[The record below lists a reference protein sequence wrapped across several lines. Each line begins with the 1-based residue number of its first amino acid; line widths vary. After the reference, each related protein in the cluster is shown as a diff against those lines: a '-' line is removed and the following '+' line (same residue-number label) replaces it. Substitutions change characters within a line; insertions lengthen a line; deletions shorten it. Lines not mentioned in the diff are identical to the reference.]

1 MADPGR
7 RDVFR
12 IRGFPAYW
20 ASYTVSGFGSYVT
33 VLALQVLVLAQLHG
47 TAVDVGLLNAAR
59 WLPYLLFG
67 LVVGAL
73 VDRRRRRPLLI
84 GSDLGRAAVLLAI
97 PALFVADALSIPV
110 LLVIVAVV
118 GLLSL
123 IGDAAAQSLVPRI
136 VPRSALVAAH
146 ARTDQSDAVAQT
158 SGPVV
163 AGAIVSIVGAAFALV
178 VDAASYLFSAI
189 AIWRVNVDEARA
201 PVAQRVGL
209 RREIA
214 DGLRWVYRHRML
226 APMAIGSHAWFFF
239 NSILGTVFTSFTL
252 LGLHLSAFQ
261 LGVALAGAGVAALLG
276 SSVSLRVGRRWGAG
290 VAVIASNLIM
300 VVGWSVIALAPG
312 TLTPWAVVV
321 VLAIGQGFY
330 GLGLGLSNANEM
342 GYRQA
347 VTPDALQGRTNT
359 TMRSANRAM
368 IVVGAPL
375 GGLLATWLGY
385 RPALWVGVAGF
396 LVATAFLAL
405 SPFRG
410 ARHEADEAAA

>member
-33 VLALQVLVLAQLHG
+33 VLALQVLIVVQLHG

-59 WLPYLLFG
+59 WVPYLLFG
-67 LVVGAL
+67 LIVGAI

-84 GSDLGRAAVLLAI
+84 GSDLGRAAVLLVI
-97 PALFVADALSIPV
+97 PVLFLAGALSIPL
-110 LLVIVAVV
+110 LLVVVAVV

-158 SGPVV
+158 AGPMV
-163 AGAIVSIVGAAFALV
+163 AGAIVSLVGAAFALV
-178 VDAASYLFSAI
+178 VDAASYLFSAV
-189 AIWRVNVDEARA
+189 AIWRVTIDEAREPA
-201 PVAQRVGL
+201 GQRSTV
-209 RREIA
+209 RKEIVE
-214 DGLRWVYRHRML
+214 GLRWVYRHRTL

-239 NSILGTVFTSFTL
+239 NSILGTVFTSFAL
-252 LGLHLSAFQ
+252 LGLHLTAFQ

-276 SSVSLRVGRRWGAG
+276 SSLSLRAGRRWGAG
-290 VAVIASNLIM
+290 IAVIASNLIM
-300 VVGWSVIALAPG
+300 VVGWGVIALAPG
-312 TLTPWAVVV
+312 ASHTWAAVV

-342 GYRQA
+342 GYRQG

-359 TMRSANRAM
+359 TLRSANRAM
-368 IVVGAPL
+368 IVIGAPL

-385 RPALWVGVAGF
+385 RPALWIGVAGI
-396 LVATAFLAL
+396 VVTTAFLAL
-405 SPFRG
+405 SPFRS
-410 ARHEADEAAA
+410 ARHEADEAAT